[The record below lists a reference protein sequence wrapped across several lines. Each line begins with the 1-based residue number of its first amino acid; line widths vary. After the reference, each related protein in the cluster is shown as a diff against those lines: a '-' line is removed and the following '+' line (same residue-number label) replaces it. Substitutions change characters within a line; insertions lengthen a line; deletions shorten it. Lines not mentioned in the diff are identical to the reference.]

1 MTEVKIHQDSLKF
14 LVVVQAACILLGLVA
29 TFSFPVPEEIEAAL
43 TVMEELGPS
52 EFGFSMFVG
61 ISSLLLFM
69 ILWVWS
75 LWQLYHLNQKGFTKF
90 AWAMVLGFI
99 GSFMAGGGWATP
111 MVAAIDE
118 VTLMSAGAILYI
130 GFFFSNAFIDTAPAG
145 QADENKPTPVPEQAS
160 NDSQ

>member
-1 MTEVKIHQDSLKF
+1 MTEVKQHQDSLKF
-14 LVVVQAACILLGLVA
+14 LVIVQAASLAFGLIA
-29 TFSFPVPEEIEAAL
+29 LFSFPVPEEITAAL
-43 TVMEELGPS
+43 TVMEELEPS

-61 ISSLLLFM
+61 LSLILVTM

-90 AWAMVLGFI
+90 VWATVLGFI
-99 GSFMAGGGWATP
+99 GSFTAGGDWSTP
-111 MVAAIDE
+111 MVAAIDS
-118 VTLMSAGAILYI
+118 VGLLSAGAILYI

-145 QADENKPTPVPEQAS
+145 QTDENKATPVLEQAS